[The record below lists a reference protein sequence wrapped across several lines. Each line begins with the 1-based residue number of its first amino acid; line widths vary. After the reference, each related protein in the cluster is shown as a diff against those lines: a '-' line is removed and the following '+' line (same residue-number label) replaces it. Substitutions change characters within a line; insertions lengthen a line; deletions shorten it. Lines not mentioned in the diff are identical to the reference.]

1 MTNDQYIEILT
12 DSLRKKITVL
22 KKIEE
27 ANKKQRLILQSE
39 EATPDDLEDSLEEKD
54 HLIDELNS
62 LDDGF
67 EETFKHVSDELSEN
81 KEKHKSEIKT
91 MQDLI
96 REITDLSV
104 ELQREEK
111 ENKDLA
117 DKRFANVREKA
128 RRVRASKAAVNK
140 YYRSTGRV
148 DYDTPQFFDNK
159 K

>member
-39 EATPDDLEDSLEEKD
+39 DATPDDLEDSLEEKD

-62 LDDGF
+62 LDNGF
-67 EETFKHVSDELSEN
+67 EETFKHVSEELQTN
-81 KEKHKSEIKT
+81 KEKHKAEIKT

>member
-62 LDDGF
+62 LDNGF
-67 EETFKHVSDELSEN
+67 EETFKHVSEELQTN

>member
-67 EETFKHVSDELSEN
+67 EETFKHVSAELSEN